1 MKGPP
6 KGKAQSLRAEGN
18 LSGKRTGELRNIPA
32 LPCIF
37 LGWSIMTLVEI
48 IPGIGLD
55 RTVRVPM
62 NLMLR
67 SEEDI
72 DTFYI
77 RRVGYEIDRG
87 IESARG
93 SSVC

>member
-1 MKGPP
+1 
-6 KGKAQSLRAEGN
+6 
-18 LSGKRTGELRNIPA
+18 
-32 LPCIF
+32 
-37 LGWSIMTLVEI
+37 MTLVEI
-48 IPGIGLD
+48 MPGIRLD

-72 DTFYI
+72 HTFYI
-77 RRVGYEIDRG
+77 GRIGYEIDRR